1 MKLTLTKQEAIK
13 ELQEKHPNYEIE
25 ITERITDVGKTNEYL
40 KLLKSDIQL
49 SKTTG
54 NKTIY
59 EAKNIFASYIDE
71 DFKDYL
77 DNKQSATK
85 ETTIQV
91 YEMAKNANYSQMFGS
106 LNDDLDSL
114 CLTQNQI
121 IRFCE
126 KYPSHLRQDGDATF
140 FLFKENGK
148 YFVAFVRM
156 FSDGLFVNVHRF
168 GRDFVWSAENAHRVV
183 VPQLG
188 A

>member
-121 IRFCE
+121 INFCE
-126 KYPSHLRQDGDATF
+126 KHLEYLKKDSDATF
-140 FLFKENGK
+140 FLFKENGE
-148 YFVAFVRM
+148 YFVARVYVN
-156 FSDGLFVNVHRF
+156 SDGLSVRVHRF
-168 GRDFVWSAENAHRVV
+168 EDDYVWDAEYALRVV
-183 VPQLG
+183 GPQLG